1 MFALHSRQIIWR
13 SDYLALKNW
22 SKGKSMMISNYLL
35 RSIFVDRRQKAEE
48 RRHCTRRTWRCRTT
62 KNHMA
67 RRARRLIA
75 RRIIARKPHSPFAL
89 DSKYITIYI
98 TQTFNNIQNV
108 PYIYK
113 IKLHNPMM
121 HKLRIESSVVGSSSR
136 RSIQNERSE
145 NKWQL
150 NSVWP
155 GRIKIYS
162 LINNRTYINHLRERE
177 RERREIEREL

>member
-1 MFALHSRQIIWR
+1 MVIL
-13 SDYLALKNW
+13 
-22 SKGKSMMISNYLL
+22 NYLL
-35 RSIFVDRRQKAEE
+35 RSILVDGADRRKAPLHAMHLAMTGP
-48 RRHCTRRTWRCRTT
+48 R

-121 HKLRIESSVVGSSSR
+121 HKLRIES
-136 RSIQNERSE
+136 
-145 NKWQL
+145 
-150 NSVWP
+150 
-155 GRIKIYS
+155 
-162 LINNRTYINHLRERE
+162 
-177 RERREIEREL
+177 